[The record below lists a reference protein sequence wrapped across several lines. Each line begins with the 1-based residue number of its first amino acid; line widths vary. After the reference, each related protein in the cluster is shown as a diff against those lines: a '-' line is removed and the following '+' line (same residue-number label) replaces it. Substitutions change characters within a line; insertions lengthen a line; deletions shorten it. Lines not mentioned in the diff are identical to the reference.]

1 MNLIRDI
8 LDKQLVDRRE
18 RKMGKVDGLV
28 LELRDGQPPRVAYIE
43 IGASTLGRRLPRPLR
58 AVWLAAARKW
68 GIRRGEPF
76 RIPWQSAR
84 VTGVDVR
91 LDLEADHTPALVW
104 EHKLSERVVSKLLG
118 G

>member
-18 RKMGKVDGLV
+18 QQIGKVDGLV
-28 LELRDGQPPRVAYIE
+28 LELRDGRPPRVAYIE

-58 AVWLAAARKW
+58 GVWLAVARRW
-68 GIRRGEPF
+68 GLRHGEPF
-76 RIPWQSAR
+76 RIPWLCAR
-84 VTGVDVR
+84 DTGNDIR

-104 EHKLSERVVSKLLG
+104 EHRLSERVVGKILG